1 MSRFSNGT
9 VGRIGL
15 KSVAK
20 CQNKKVL
27 LPQPLLLLLM
37 PMLLLGCCC
46 GNFWCDILVLR
57 MPYFISIA
65 KSVMLQRF
73 MCAVTTDDDAAAAF

>member
-9 VGRIGL
+9 VGRIGP

-27 LPQPLLLLLM
+27 LLLLLM